1 MAFTYYQKLNVDSVM
16 GGNNSFHFPLK
27 LEVCDYFP
35 KVIHDTIVVS
45 ADKVQGDILSRL
57 NDLYVDGTG
66 YNDVVGIIAFPLIIA
81 LFAFS
86 FPFVFDRINQ
96 INDKYQSKILS
107 QLFRSSC
114 LYRLFW
120 NVSFACIVYVLF
132 YGISALFFK
141 DIVLVKYDVLWNSVS
156 LFVAI
161 SYVLI
166 VWLFAKSTVRYNNP
180 EQLLDILN
188 KRHKQE
194 QRRLKIDLLCI
205 KAKVCLRY
213 FMHRKNGDGKSI
225 YNTVKKMVAYWKNN
239 ALESNFINRLGEV
252 ARYAVKQ
259 DDFELFKNVLI
270 RIDDIVKREKYIQSS
285 NTKVVMNEIQEGAI
299 HRLTMNFFMNLML
312 DFSPFSRGYMSN
324 ETVVFKMVG
333 AFNRSMYLSF
343 GDSMY
348 LAACLRRMIDKDNEI
363 LVYKYVDYTS
373 YYFKY
378 ILKLPQ
384 VYYIKGGLPNNRSS
398 VENRS
403 YESWQSLAI
412 YHYATLAYGFGKEKY
427 YLLDVHLNNRDK
439 DEYNLY
445 PRTCIEILIRYVLCL
460 KHSWI
465 LKNEFLFDK
474 NTEFDVEQL
483 LTRYSSLLVMLLAG
497 KENSVYFVTD
507 HVEPEYIEVIEQ
519 KRRDLIREA
528 EFIKHNKNIL
538 NLYPHL
544 KDVNIDSILN
554 GCIQQLKTIN
564 DSSILLNEQNN
575 NEGKDSR
582 CFFINILD
590 FFRRDPVV
598 EVRKPNLYRVPL
610 DRSILEKFKNRFL
623 QFNSDVARHI
633 PKCLLSER
641 VQNKD
646 QKIDVNPCQLLI
658 HKSRFIETNVY
669 NHYIYKIYHE
679 FVELISNRIIY
690 LTLYSFHE
698 MKIYKEYLISPKF
711 DAFFDKFTHG
721 KNEDYVLIGIESPF
735 NSILNIKFKGNELYY
750 RQVVPYISIDA
761 VGSGNLLSDLEYYD
775 FFKDSLLIV
784 AKSDLPAI
792 EDYSDGNINVNFQ
805 EESDESKMEMNVRT
819 TIDVHKKVVFNKNV
833 EIAMVK
839 IKQMS
844 V

>member
-1 MAFTYYQKLNVDSVM
+1 MDSIYIHPKWNIDCVM
-16 GGNNSFHFPLK
+16 GEDYCFHSPLK
-27 LEVCDYFP
+27 QEVCDYFP
-35 KVIHDTIVVS
+35 KVIHDTIAVS

-96 INDKYQSKILS
+96 INNKYRSKNLS

-120 NVSFACIVYVLF
+120 NVSFVCIVYVLF
-132 YGISALFFK
+132 YGACALFFK
-141 DIVLVKYDVLWNSVS
+141 DSVLVKYSALWNSVS

-188 KRHKQE
+188 KQYKRE
-194 QRRLKIDLLCI
+194 QRRLKIDPLYI
-205 KAKVCLRY
+205 KAKACFR
-213 FMHRKNGDGKSI
+213 FFAHRKDGNSNSI
-225 YNTVKKMVAYWKNN
+225 YNSARRMVAYWKKDVP
-239 ALESNFINRLGEV
+239 EHNFINRLGDI

-270 RIDDIVKREKYIQSS
+270 RIDDIVKREKYIIYS
-285 NTKVVMNEIQEGAI
+285 NTDVMNVIQEGPT
-299 HRLTMNFFMNLML
+299 HRLTMIFFMDLML

-333 AFNRSMYLSF
+333 TFNRSVYLSF

-348 LAACLRRMIDKDNEI
+348 LAACLRRMIDKDNET

-378 ILKLPQ
+378 ILRLPQ
-384 VYYIKGGLPNNRSS
+384 VYYIKGGLLSNRNN
-398 VENRS
+398 VEKTS
-403 YESWQSLAI
+403 YESWKYLAMC
-412 YHYATLAYGFGKEKY
+412 HYAALAYGFDKEKY
-427 YLLDVHLNNRDK
+427 YILDIHLNNRD

-445 PRTCIEILIRYVLCL
+445 PRTGIEVLVRYAQCL
-460 KHSWI
+460 KHSCF
-465 LKNEFLFDK
+465 LKNDLLSDK
-474 NTEFDVEQL
+474 NTDINVEHL
-483 LTRYSSLLVMLLAG
+483 LARYTSLLVMLLAG
-497 KENSVYFVTD
+497 QENSVYLVAS
-507 HVEPEYIEVIEQ
+507 HVIPEYIGIIEQ
-519 KRRDLIREA
+519 KRKKLIREA
-528 EFIKHNKNIL
+528 EFIKQNKHL
-538 NLYPHL
+538 LDLYPRI
-544 KDVNIDSILN
+544 KDVNIDSKLN
-554 GCIQQLKTIN
+554 GCIQRLKTIN
-564 DSSILLNEQNN
+564 DSSVLLNEQNN
-575 NEGKDSR
+575 NERKDSR
-582 CFFINILD
+582 CFLTNILD
-590 FFRRDPVV
+590 FFKKVSAV
-598 EVRKPNLYRVPL
+598 KVRKPNLYRVPL
-610 DRSILEKFKNRFL
+610 DSSILENFKNSLL

-633 PKCLLSER
+633 PKCLLAEK

-646 QKIDVNPCQLLI
+646 QKIDVKPCQLLI
-658 HKSRFIETNVY
+658 HKSLFIDTNVY
-669 NHYIYKIYHE
+669 NCYVNNIYHE

-690 LTLYSFHE
+690 LTLYAFHE
-698 MKIYKEYLISPKF
+698 MKIHKESLISPSF
-711 DAFFDKFTHG
+711 DAYFDKFTHG
-721 KNEDYVLIGIESPF
+721 KNENYVLIGVESPF
-735 NSILNIKFKGNELYY
+735 YSILDIRFKGNEQYY

-761 VGSGNLLSDLEYYD
+761 VGGKNLLTDLEYYD

-792 EDYSDGNINVNFQ
+792 EDYSDGNINVNFH

-819 TIDVHKKVVFNKNV
+819 TIDIHKKVVFNKNV